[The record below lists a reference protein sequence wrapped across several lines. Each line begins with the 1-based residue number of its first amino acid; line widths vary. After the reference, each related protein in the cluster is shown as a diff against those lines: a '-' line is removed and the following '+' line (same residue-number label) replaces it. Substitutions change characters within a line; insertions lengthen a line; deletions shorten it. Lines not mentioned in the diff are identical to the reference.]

1 MRWRKDSPTRK
12 CYSRLVTIRQ
22 SSSDR
27 RIIVSSNTIVADLF
41 KAEPSVVGW
50 FLARRMACVGCSL
63 AAFDTI
69 SAVACSYNLDEAALL
84 REIKSY
90 LENSIS
96 ENWKPV

>member
-1 MRWRKDSPTRK
+1 MRWRKETTTGK
-12 CYSRLVTIRQ
+12 CYSWLVTIGQ

-27 RIIVSSNTIVADLF
+27 RIIVSSDTIVADLF
-41 KAEPSVVGW
+41 KAEPSIVGW

-69 SAVACSYNLDEAALL
+69 TAVACSYNLDEAALL
-84 REIKSY
+84 REIKAY

-96 ENWKPV
+96 KSGKSI